1 LFGGIAQISYNQTAK
16 ALWCASYGGTNPD
29 GTALVGIARP
39 SGAPATAI
47 AGSGYTCDPGFT
59 MSQIGLTTR
68 WTPVKNLTFS
78 SEVMYSYLK
87 TNMTGQAAGTTSSA
101 FPQIGTNAAVWNYG
115 NVGTVNLN
123 LRVQRNF

>member
-1 LFGGIAQISYNQTAK
+1 
-16 ALWCASYGGTNPD
+16 
-29 GTALVGIARP
+29 
-39 SGAPATAI
+39 
-47 AGSGYTCDPGFT
+47 

-87 TNMTGQAAGTTSSA
+87 TNMTGIASGTTTSSVPVPGGIA
-101 FPQIGTNAAVWNYG
+101 TWQYG
-115 NVGTVNLN
+115 NVGTVNVN